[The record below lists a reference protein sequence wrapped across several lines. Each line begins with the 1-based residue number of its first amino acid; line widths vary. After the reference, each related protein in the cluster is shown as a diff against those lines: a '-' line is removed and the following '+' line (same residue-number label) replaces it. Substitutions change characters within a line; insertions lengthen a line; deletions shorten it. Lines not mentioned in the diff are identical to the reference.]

1 MPSNLYNP
9 DGTRTELRINA
20 RSRRTYHMGGE
31 PRGGLFTEPTK
42 GQKWEMHE
50 RARARRDAAASSV
63 PAPTA
68 AATAAPAKPQAD
80 GMLVPGPSGSSVWKT
95 KAELDE
101 QRKTKEMADAR
112 RRAGAN
118 TGGGMFGTVMRV
130 VKKGFDAANQ
140 LRKTQDRNFSR
151 TRVALEKIHG
161 NSTRKGFWADK
172 RDEWRA
178 DGSLNR
184 RDPEVERV
192 LNS

>member
-1 MPSNLYNP
+1 MPSTLYNP
-9 DGTRTELRINA
+9 DGTRTGLRINA
-20 RSRRTYHMGGE
+20 RSRSTYHMGGE

-42 GQKWEMHE
+42 GEKWEIHE
-50 RARARRDAAASSV
+50 RARARRDAAASMPS
-63 PAPTA
+63 TA
-68 AATAAPAKPQAD
+68 ASATPAKPEAD
-80 GMLVPGPSGSSVWKT
+80 GMLVPGRSGGAVWKT

-112 RRAGAN
+112 RRAGGTTAGAN
-118 TGGGMFGTVMRV
+118 GMFGDMMRV